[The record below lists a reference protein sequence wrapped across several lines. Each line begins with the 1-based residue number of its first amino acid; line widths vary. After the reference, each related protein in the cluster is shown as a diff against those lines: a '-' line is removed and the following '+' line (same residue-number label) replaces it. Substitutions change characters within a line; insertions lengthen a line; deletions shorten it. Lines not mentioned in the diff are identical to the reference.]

1 MHRRRVG
8 RRSRSMHATAV
19 ITALLVLLPAAVLL
33 VPLAGE
39 AQHAATIPRIGLLF
53 PTSLSDPRTP
63 RFLEA
68 FRQGLR
74 ELGYAEGQNIAIESR
89 FAEGK
94 WDQLPSLAAELVRL
108 KVDVIVTYTTPATQ
122 AAKQAT
128 ATIPIVVAA
137 VIDPVAAGLVAS
149 LAHPGG
155 NITGLSQMVPELV
168 GKQLEVL
175 KEVFP
180 KISRVALLGN
190 PANAGNAPQ
199 VRHAQTAAQ
208 ALGMR
213 LQFLE
218 ARGPSEIES
227 AFAAMTTER
236 AGAVIILID
245 STLNDHRTRI
255 ADLAARRRLPMV
267 SGTIETVEAGGLMA
281 YGPSVR
287 DMFRRAAAHVDKIL
301 KGAKPAD
308 LPIEQPTKF
317 DLVINLRTARA
328 LGLTIPRSVLLRAD
342 QVIE

>member
-1 MHRRRVG
+1 
-8 RRSRSMHATAV
+8 MHATALL
-19 ITALLVLLPAAVLL
+19 TTLLVLLPVALLL

-94 WDQLPSLAAELVRL
+94 WDQLPGLAAELVRL
-108 KVDVIVTYTTPATQ
+108 KVDVIVTFTTPATQ

-128 ATIPIVVAA
+128 GTIPIVVAA

-168 GKQLEVL
+168 GKQLELL
-175 KEVFP
+175 KEVAP

-199 VRHAQTAAQ
+199 VRHAQNAAR

-213 LQFLE
+213 LQSLE
-218 ARGPSEIES
+218 AHSPSEIES
-227 AFAAMTTER
+227 AFVAMTTER
-236 AGAVIILID
+236 AGAVIVLID
-245 STLNDHRTRI
+245 STLIDHRTRI

-267 SGTIETVEAGGLMA
+267 SGTIETAEAGGLMS

-328 LGLTIPRSVLLRAD
+328 LGLTIPQSVLLRAD
-342 QVIE
+342 QVIQ

>member
-1 MHRRRVG
+1 
-8 RRSRSMHATAV
+8 MHATAV
-19 ITALLVLLPAAVLL
+19 VTALLVLLPVAVLL
-33 VPLAGE
+33 APHAGE
-39 AQHAATIPRIGLLF
+39 AQHAATILRIGFLS
-53 PTSLSDPRTP
+53 PSSLSDSRTA
-63 RFLEA
+63 RFLQA

-94 WDQLPSLAAELVRL
+94 WNQLPGLAAELVRV

-128 ATIPIVVAA
+128 GTIPIVVAA

-155 NITGLSQMVPELV
+155 NVTGLSQMVPELV

-175 KEVFP
+175 KEVAP
-180 KISRVALLGN
+180 KISRVALLSN
-190 PANAGNAPQ
+190 PANSA
-199 VRHAQTAAQ
+199 HALAIRDMKVAARS
-208 ALGMR
+208 LGVQ
-213 LQFLE
+213 LQLLE
-218 ARGPSEIES
+218 ARGPSEIGS

-236 AGAVIILID
+236 AGAVIVLVDSMLI
-245 STLNDHRTRI
+245 DHRTRI
-255 ADLAARRRLPMV
+255 ADLAARRRLPTV
-267 SGTIETVEAGGLMA
+267 SATIETAEAGGLIA

-287 DMFRRAAAHVDKIL
+287 DMFRRAAAYVDKIL

-317 DLVINLRTARA
+317 ELVINLRTARA
-328 LGLTIPRSVLLRAD
+328 LGLTIPQSVLLRAD
-342 QVIE
+342 QVIQ

>member
-1 MHRRRVG
+1 
-8 RRSRSMHATAV
+8 MHATAV
-19 ITALLVLLPAAVLL
+19 VTALLVLLPIAVLL
-33 VPLAGE
+33 APLAGE

-53 PTSLSDPRTP
+53 PTSLSDPRTA

-94 WDQLPSLAAELVRL
+94 WDQLPGLAAELVRI

-122 AAKQAT
+122 AAKQVT
-128 ATIPIVVAA
+128 GTIPIVVAA
-137 VIDPVAAGLVAS
+137 VIDPVGAGLVAS

-175 KEVFP
+175 KEIAP

-199 VRHAQTAAQ
+199 VRHAQDAARV
-208 ALGMR
+208 LGVR
-213 LQFLE
+213 LQPLE
-218 ARGPSEIES
+218 ARGPSEIET

-236 AGAVIILID
+236 AGAVIVLVDSMLI
-245 STLNDHRTRI
+245 DHRTRI
-255 ADLAARRRLPMV
+255 ADLAARRRLPTV
-267 SGTIETVEAGGLMA
+267 SAAIETAEAGGLMA
-281 YGPSVR
+281 YGPSTR
-287 DMFRRAAAHVDKIL
+287 DMFRRAAAYVAKIL

-317 DLVINLRTARA
+317 ELVINLRTARA
-328 LGLTIPRSVLLRAD
+328 LELTIPQSVLLRAD
-342 QVIE
+342 QVIQ

>member
-1 MHRRRVG
+1 
-8 RRSRSMHATAV
+8 MHATAV
-19 ITALLVLLPAAVLL
+19 ITALLVLLPVAVLL

-39 AQHAATIPRIGLLF
+39 AQHAAATIPRIGFLS
-53 PTSLSDPRTP
+53 PSSLSDPRIP

-74 ELGYAEGQNIAIESR
+74 DLGYAEGQNLAIESR

-94 WDQLPSLAAELVRL
+94 WDQLPGLAAELVRV

-128 ATIPIVVAA
+128 GTIPIVVAT

-155 NITGLSQMVPELV
+155 NITGLSQMLPDLV
-168 GKQLEVL
+168 GKQLQVL
-175 KEVFP
+175 KEVAP

-190 PANAGNAPQ
+190 PANAANALQ
-199 VRHAQTAAQ
+199 VRHAQDAAR
-208 ALGMR
+208 ALGVR
-213 LQFLE
+213 LQPLE
-218 ARGPSEIES
+218 ARGPREIES

-236 AGAVIILID
+236 AGAVIVLVDSMLI
-245 STLNDHRTRI
+245 DHRTRI
-255 ADLAARRRLPMV
+255 ADLAARRRLPTV

-287 DMFRRAAAHVDKIL
+287 DMFRRAAAYVDKIL

-317 DLVINLRTARA
+317 ELVINRA
-328 LGLTIPRSVLLRAD
+328 SRES
-342 QVIE
+342 

>member
-1 MHRRRVG
+1 
-8 RRSRSMHATAV
+8 
-19 ITALLVLLPAAVLL
+19 
-33 VPLAGE
+33 
-39 AQHAATIPRIGLLF
+39 
-53 PTSLSDPRTP
+53 
-63 RFLEA
+63 
-68 FRQGLR
+68 LR

-128 ATIPIVVAA
+128 GTIPIVVAA

-168 GKQLEVL
+168 GKQLEIL
-175 KEVFP
+175 KEVAP

-190 PANAGNAPQ
+190 PANAGNPSQ
-199 VRHAQTAAQ
+199 VRHAQNAART
-208 ALGMR
+208 LGMR
-213 LQFLE
+213 LHSLE

-236 AGAVIILID
+236 VGAVIILID
-245 STLNDHRTRI
+245 STLIDQRTRI

-267 SGTIETVEAGGLMA
+267 SGTIEIAEAGGLMA

-308 LPIEQPTKF
+308 LPFEQPTKF

-328 LGLTIPRSVLLRAD
+328 LGMTIPQSVLLRAD
-342 QVIE
+342 QVIQ

>member
-1 MHRRRVG
+1 
-8 RRSRSMHATAV
+8 MHATAV
-19 ITALLVLLPAAVLL
+19 ITALLVLLPVAVLL

-74 ELGYAEGQNIAIESR
+74 ELGYAEGQNIAMESR

-108 KVDVIVTYTTPATQ
+108 KVDIIVTYTTPATQ

-128 ATIPIVVAA
+128 GTIPIVVAA

-175 KEVFP
+175 KEVAP

-199 VRHAQTAAQ
+199 VRHAQNAAR

-213 LQFLE
+213 LQSLE

-236 AGAVIILID
+236 AGAVIVLID
-245 STLNDHRTRI
+245 STLIDHRTRI

-267 SGTIETVEAGGLMA
+267 SGTIETAEAGGLIA

-328 LGLTIPRSVLLRAD
+328 LGLTIPQSVLLRAD
-342 QVIE
+342 QVIQ

>member
-1 MHRRRVG
+1 
-8 RRSRSMHATAV
+8 MHATAV
-19 ITALLVLLPAAVLL
+19 IAALLVLLPVAVLL

-128 ATIPIVVAA
+128 GTIPIVVAA

-168 GKQLEVL
+168 GKQLEIL
-175 KEVFP
+175 KEVAP

-190 PANAGNAPQ
+190 PANAGNTSQ
-199 VRHAQTAAQ
+199 VRHAQNAAR

-213 LQFLE
+213 LQSLD

-245 STLNDHRTRI
+245 STLIDHRTRI

-267 SGTIETVEAGGLMA
+267 SGTIETAEAGGLIA

-287 DMFRRAAAHVDKIL
+287 DMFRRAAAYVDKIL

-328 LGLTIPRSVLLRAD
+328 LGLTIPQSVLLRAY
-342 QVIE
+342 QVIQ

>member
-1 MHRRRVG
+1 
-8 RRSRSMHATAV
+8 MHATAV
-19 ITALLVLLPAAVLL
+19 IAALLVLLPVAVLL
-33 VPLAGE
+33 VPLAAE

-53 PTSLSDPRTP
+53 PTSLFDPRTP

-89 FAEGK
+89 FADGK

-108 KVDVIVTYTTPATQ
+108 KVEVIVTYTTPATQ

-128 ATIPIVVAA
+128 GTIPIVVAA

-168 GKQLEVL
+168 GKQLEIL
-175 KEVFP
+175 KEVAP

-190 PANAGNAPQ
+190 PANAGNASQ
-199 VRHAQTAAQ
+199 VRHAQNAAR

-213 LQFLE
+213 LQSLE
-218 ARGPSEIES
+218 ARDPREIES

-236 AGAVIILID
+236 AGAVIVLID
-245 STLNDHRTRI
+245 STLIDHRKRI

-267 SGTIETVEAGGLMA
+267 SGTIETAETGGLMA

-287 DMFRRAAAHVDKIL
+287 DMFRRAATHVDKIL

-317 DLVINLRTARA
+317 DLVINLRTAKA
-328 LGLTIPRSVLLRAD
+328 LGLTIPQSVLLRAD
-342 QVIE
+342 QVIQ

>member
-1 MHRRRVG
+1 MF
-8 RRSRSMHATAV
+8 ATADIIALFV
-19 ITALLVLLPAAVLL
+19 LLLVAALL

-39 AQHAATIPRIGLLF
+39 AQHAVTIPRIGLLL
-53 PTSLSDPRTP
+53 PSSPSDPRTP
-63 RFLEA
+63 HFVEA
-68 FRQGLR
+68 FRRGLR
-74 ELGYAEGQNIAIESR
+74 ELGYAEGRNIAIESR

-108 KVDVIVTYTTPATQ
+108 KVDVIVTFTTPATQ
-122 AAKQAT
+122 AAKHAT
-128 ATIPIVVAA
+128 GTIPIVVAA

-175 KEVFP
+175 KEVAP
-180 KISRVALLGN
+180 NISRVALLGN

-199 VRHAQTAAQ
+199 VRHAQNAAR
-208 ALGMR
+208 ALGIR
-213 LQFLE
+213 LQSLE

-236 AGAVIILID
+236 VGAVIVLID
-245 STLNDHRTRI
+245 STLIDERIRI

-267 SGTIETVEAGGLMA
+267 SGTIEIAEAGGLIA

-287 DMFRRAAAHVDKIL
+287 DMFRRAAGHVDKIL

-308 LPIEQPTKF
+308 LPMEQPTKF
-317 DLVINLRTARA
+317 DLVINLRTAKA
-328 LGLTIPRSVLLRAD
+328 LGLTIPPSVLLRAD
-342 QVIE
+342 HVIQ